1 MTISSNRI
9 SSMVVIM
16 YLGSSI
22 LVIVTIADLLVL
34 SGVEMNDSKANALK
48 TS

>member
-22 LVIVTIADLLVL
+22 LLVLTTADMQVL